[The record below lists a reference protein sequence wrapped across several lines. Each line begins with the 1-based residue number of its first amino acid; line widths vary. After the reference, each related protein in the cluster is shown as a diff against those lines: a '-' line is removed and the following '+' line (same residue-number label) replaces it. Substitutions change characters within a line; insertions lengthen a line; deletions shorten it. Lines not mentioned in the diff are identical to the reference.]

1 MSFNG
6 PFFIDSHIEK
16 EGKGTLSE
24 FEKSY
29 LNWNRLEKNFN
40 CGKRGKNEKNTFF
53 VAKKSY
59 KVAQKHNFILFKA
72 SD

>member
-6 PFFIDSHIEK
+6 PFFIDSHLEK

-29 LNWNRLEKNFN
+29 LNWKRTLIVGREEKTR
-40 CGKRGKNEKNTFF
+40 KILFF